1 MWHWSVHNFSPMYNF
16 KLVSVHSYLIYF
28 SLFFVHNPVTGLV
41 SIDYTQ
47 NTFFL
52 LFITWSFYSLQQSK
66 WICCSGRVVPIWPLL
81 RDGGTVRGRGA
92 GLGSVY
98 PECVIVR
105 RELTNT
111 RANGRDRPLWRG
123 DLLLNELCLPSFKA
137 PLPLAL
143 SVVWSLLD
151 TIWCFKGAVFWK
163 RTGQPRRGGET
174 DWVGEI
180 HEGCSPERVLV
191 SQGPGSCR
199 KPPLSR
205 QRPGSRNV
213 HTGRGTSKKRV
224 STLYWFVIYI

>member
-1 MWHWSVHNFSPMYNF
+1 MNLLQWAGCP
-16 KLVSVHSYLIYF
+16 YLTAPPWRRHRQG
-28 SLFFVHNPVTGLV
+28 SGCRSGLR
-41 SIDYTQ
+41 
-47 NTFFL
+47 L
-52 LFITWSFYSLQQSK
+52 
-66 WICCSGRVVPIWPLL
+66 SG
-81 RDGGTVRGRGA
+81 VRYRA
-92 GLGSVY
+92 A
-98 PECVIVR
+98 
-105 RELTNT
+105 

-180 HEGCSPERVLV
+180 HEGCSPGRVLV

-199 KPPLSR
+199 KRPLSR
-205 QRPGSRNV
+205 PRPGSRNV